1 MHDELVTA
9 IRDRQ
14 VILFAG
20 AGLSMNLGLPSFS
33 ALIDHIAK
41 ELDFDPEVFGRYGDN
56 LALAE
61 YYQIV
66 KGDTSALHRWL
77 DETLHGEGVDVLTS
91 EVHRQLVELDFPI
104 IYTTNYD
111 RWIERAYEA
120 SGKRITRITNVADLA
135 KANTSDPYIVKFHGD
150 FDHDDS
156 LVLTESSYYERLSF
170 ESPLDIKLWADSLAR
185 PLLFIG
191 YSLTDINLRYLL
203 YKLDKQWQDS
213 NLARI
218 RPQSYIFLTAPNP
231 VQEVILK
238 RRGIQ
243 AIVSDEDDP
252 GLGLSKFLASLLEE
266 SRK

>member
-1 MHDELVTA
+1 
-9 IRDRQ
+9 
-14 VILFAG
+14 
-20 AGLSMNLGLPSFS
+20 
-33 ALIDHIAK
+33 
-41 ELDFDPEVFGRYGDN
+41 FDPEIFNLYGDN

-61 YYQIV
+61 YYQIQ
-66 KGDTSALHRWL
+66 KGEVQSLHRWL
-77 DETLHGEGVDVLTS
+77 DETWHAQEIDVRTS
-91 EVHRQLVELDFPI
+91 RIHRQIVDLDFPI

-120 SGKRITRITNVADLA
+120 GGKRISRITNVADLS
-135 KANTSDPYIVKFHGD
+135 KTDSSDPYIVKFHGD
-150 FDHDDS
+150 FDDDES

-203 YKLDKQWQDS
+203 YKLDKQWQVS
-213 NLARI
+213 NLART
-218 RPQSYIFLTAPNP
+218 RPKSYIFLTSPNP

-238 RRGIQ
+238 RRGIE

-252 GLGLSKFLASLLEE
+252 GEGLSRFLEDLLAQC
-266 SRK
+266 RT